1 MLTVESVEKH
11 LRAKKGNVTAAA
23 KSLKCYRSGLQQFI
37 GNHPELQ
44 AVLAEARETMV
55 DAAEDSL
62 GRLVR
67 DRHFAAV
74 KYVLDG
80 WGASRGH
87 GDAALVK
94 EVESLRAM
102 LNQLLMQVAALGKPN
117 GDGATAQGASGHP
130 GVNGAGGPGTGGPRD
145 PGSPLPG

>member
-11 LRAKKGNVTAAA
+11 LRAKRGNLTAAA
-23 KSLKCYRSGLQQFI
+23 KSLKCYRGGLQAFI
-37 GNHPELQ
+37 GNHPELK
-44 AVLAEARETMV
+44 AVLDEARETVV
-55 DAAEDSL
+55 DLAEDSL
-62 GRLVR
+62 TQLVR
-67 DRHFAAV
+67 AKHFAAT

-87 GDAALVK
+87 GDSALVK

-102 LNQLLMQVAALGKPN
+102 LNTLLMQVQALGKPN

-130 GVNGAGGPGTGGPRD
+130 GGNGAGGGAPGGPRD
-145 PGSPLPG
+145 PGPALPG